1 MIEQQRCVAHQEV
14 APPVASAFTCRHCSE
29 SSGVDY
35 LSIRQH
41 RPYLA
46 SVYLVEFN
54 QPAQATA
61 AKLPQD
67 VVERA
72 KEMLR
77 AVADTAEQIDRVAVP
92 ALPADEIELMLHMVA
107 SARLAREPFTT
118 LLRGRLAEGPGPSR

>member
-1 MIEQQRCVAHQEV
+1 M
-14 APPVASAFTCRHCSE
+14 
-29 SSGVDY
+29 DY

-92 ALPADEIELMLHMVA
+92 ALPADEIELMLHMGGFRFDYVLNIN
-107 SARLAREPFTT
+107 ARKIAVVSIT
-118 LLRGRLAEGPGPSR
+118 LRAPA